1 MTSIAEILSKYTD
14 EANPEIVTGL
24 PVDVLVGLMNAS
36 EGTTVSSKSAK
47 KKGKRSSDP
56 KKPKKPKTSFI
67 SWMGDGN
74 RDRIRSELS
83 EAGKSSK
90 MPDVTKEAGRQ
101 WKEIGDD
108 EKQPY
113 VEAYGV
119 ELAIWKEEM
128 SKYRPV
134 VVESTEISDDL
145 PETVGEGWSSV
156 YENKYL
162 PGYVKGDDGKKMT
175 FSVVDSAISAALSR
189 PECGGVTAERGK
201 KSWRYT
207 LRMGGEGELK
217 ESRKGECSWVK
228 ASGGAPA
235 PKASGGGPYL
245 SGAGMPDGIEEEV
258 MAKVSE
264 VEDGVEDEV
273 EDVVED
279 EVDDDGSDEECEV
292 EEFEHLGKVY
302 VYDGDGNI
310 YDPDG
315 DGEVIGKYVDGV
327 AQW

>member
-24 PVDVLVGLMNAS
+24 PVDILVALVNAS
-36 EGTTVSSKSAK
+36 EGSTVSSKSAK

-56 KKPKKPKTSFI
+56 NKPKKPSTSFI

-83 EAGKSSK
+83 EAGKSSS
-90 MPDVTKEAGRQ
+90 MPDVTREAGRQ
-101 WKEIGDD
+101 WKEIGED
-108 EKQPY
+108 EKRPY

-119 ELAIWKEEM
+119 ELASWKEEM

-134 VVESTEISDDL
+134 VEESTEISDDL

-156 YENKYL
+156 NENKYL
-162 PGYVKGDDGKKMT
+162 PGYVKGQDGKKMT
-175 FSVVDSAISAALSR
+175 FSVVDSAISAALSI

-207 LRMGGEGELK
+207 LRMGGEGDLK

-235 PKASGGGPYL
+235 PKPSGGPYL

-264 VEDGVEDEV
+264 VEDEV
-273 EDVVED
+273 E
-279 EVDDDGSDEECEV
+279 DDGSDEECEV
-292 EEFEHLGKVY
+292 EEFDHLGKVY